1 MAASPK
7 KAPPA
12 AKSPAKKKAAA
23 KPPVKA
29 KPAAKAKPT
38 AKAKP
43 AAKAKPTAKAKPAA
57 KAKPTAKAK
66 APKKANPLP
75 SPTTDLPPLP
85 DRQAKA
91 RAVIK
96 ALRAE
101 FPDTQ
106 CSLDHGDG
114 WQLLVATILSAQCT
128 DARVNQVTPGL
139 FKRFPKPADFA
150 KAPIEE
156 IEEAIRST
164 GFYHNKAKSLQG
176 AARALIEHHGGKL
189 PEDID
194 ELVKVPGCGRKT
206 ANVVLGE
213 VYGKPAGVVVDTH
226 VGRISRKLGLTDQ
239 DDPVKAER
247 QLNECVPQADW
258 RDFGHLVI
266 DHGRK
271 TCTARGPKCDDCGLF
286 RWCVTRA

>member
-1 MAASPK
+1 MAATSK
-7 KAPPA
+7 KASSTKKTPV
-12 AKSPAKKKAAA
+12 KKKAAT
-23 KPPVKA
+23 KPVPKM
-29 KPAAKAKPT
+29 AAKAP
-38 AKAKP
+38 AKTKAPAKSKP
-43 AAKAKPTAKAKPAA
+43 APAPA
-57 KAKPTAKAK
+57 GQVSALA
-66 APKKANPLP
+66 L
-75 SPTTDLPPLP
+75 LP

-96 ALRAE
+96 ALRTE

-106 CSLDHGDG
+106 CSLEHGDG

-156 IEEAIRST
+156 IEESIRST

-176 AARALIEHHGGKL
+176 AAKALIGNHGGKL

-239 DDPVKAER
+239 GDPVKVER

-271 TCTARGPKCDDCGLF
+271 TCNARGPKCDDCGLF
-286 RWCVTRA
+286 RWCVARA